1 MEYRKLG
8 NLEVSVIGLGT
19 LSAFDVTEE
28 ADLAPRRQIIDN
40 LLVEDI
46 NVIDSAAAYGASE
59 KAVGITTEGRRDKFY
74 LATKVRKEG
83 KEAGE
88 NQIAQSFQNFKTGY
102 IDLAGYCLAA
112 LVQLDDERAVSIVVL
127 GARSNAGRFAEA
139 RRLVDWLSTQASA
152 RLTSA
157 AE

>member
-19 LSAFDVTEE
+19 LRSFDVTEE

-40 LLVEDI
+40 LLAEDI
-46 NVIDSAAAYGASE
+46 NFIDSAAAYGAAE

-74 LATKVRKEG
+74 LATKVRIEG

-88 NQIAQSFQNFKTGY
+88 NQIVQSFQNFKT
-102 IDLAGYCLAA
+102 D
-112 LVQLDDERAVSIVVL
+112 
-127 GARSNAGRFAEA
+127 
-139 RRLVDWLSTQASA
+139 
-152 RLTSA
+152 
-157 AE
+157 